1 MKNKFK
7 ITGMTCAACSRAV
20 ERAVKK
26 LEGID
31 KAEVNL
37 AIEEL
42 FVEYDEKKVSE
53 DDIIRAVEKAGYGAY
68 LKSIKEVTLKISGM
82 TCATCAKT
90 IERVLSR
97 ADGILNAEVNF
108 ALEKLYVKYDTSKVR
123 LSMIKSIIKKA
134 GYDVVEDLK
143 EKEKGDTKG
152 KNNKSLFNL
161 KIAAIFTLPLLYIAM
176 GHMLNFPIPE
186 IIHHHKKPLNF
197 ALVQLILTIPTVYA
211 GRRFYTVGF
220 RNLIKLSPN
229 MDSLIAIGTSA
240 AIIYGLFAIY
250 QIAIG
255 NTEYAM
261 ELYFE
266 SAATIIT
273 LILLGKYLE
282 ARAKNRTS
290 EAIEKLINLSPKMAT
305 IIKDNMEIEI
315 PTDEVEVEDVVL
327 VRPGERIPVD
337 GVVIEGKTTV
347 DESMLT
353 GESIPQLKEEGSNV
367 FAGSINKN
375 GWIKFRV
382 TKAKEDTVLSQIIR
396 LVEEAQSKKAPI
408 ARLADIVSGYF
419 VPVVILIAIVSSI
432 TWYIATKDGVFSL
445 TIFISVLVIACPCAL
460 GLATP
465 TAIMVGSGKGAEL
478 GVLIKSGEALEMLHK
493 VDVVLLDKTGTIT
506 EGRPTVTDIKA
517 YNIEEEKLVSYAA
530 SLERLSEHPLGEA
543 VYEFAKDKGMDIY
556 DVVDFKSITGHGVYG
571 KIQEREVLVG
581 NTKLMKEYNIDIS
594 GVERDI
600 EEISKLG
607 RTAIIVSIDRE
618 VKGVIGI
625 ADRVKENSRRAIEL
639 IKNMKKKVV
648 MLTGDNYLTAKSIAD
663 EVMVD
668 EFIAEVLPH
677 NKADVV
683 KEYQSKNKRV
693 LMVGDG
699 INDAPALAQA
709 DVGMAIGSGTDIA
722 IESADVVLMKSDLLD
737 AAYAIE
743 LSRKTIKNIKEN
755 LFWAFF
761 YNVIGIPVAAGV
773 LVLFGGPRLNP
784 MIAALAMSF
793 SSVSVVLNALR
804 LKGFRPK
811 K

>member
-1 MKNKFK
+1 MNNKFK

-26 LEGID
+26 LDGID

-42 FVEYDEKKVSE
+42 YVEYDETKINE
-53 DDIIRAVEKAGYGAY
+53 EDIIRAVEKAGYGAS
-68 LKSIKEVTLKISGM
+68 LKNIKEVTLKISGM
-82 TCATCAKT
+82 TCASCAKT
-90 IERVLSR
+90 IERVLGK
-97 ADGILNAEVNF
+97 ADGILSAEVNF

-123 LSMIKSIIKKA
+123 LSMIKSIVKGA
-134 GYDVVEDLK
+134 GYDVVEDVK
-143 EKEKGDTKG
+143 EESQGDKKED
-152 KNNKSLFNL
+152 KSLINL
-161 KIAAIFTLPLLYIAM
+161 KIAVAFTIPLLYIAM
-176 GHMLNFPIPE
+176 GHMLNFPIPD
-186 IIHHHKKPLNF
+186 IIHHHKHPLNF
-197 ALVQLILTIPTVYA
+197 ALVQLILTLPTIYA

-255 NTEYAM
+255 NTNYAM

-305 IIKDNMEIEI
+305 IIKDNREIEI
-315 PTDEVEVEDVVL
+315 PTDEVEVDDMVL

-375 GWIKFRV
+375 GSIKFRV

-419 VPVVILIAIVSSI
+419 VPVVILIAVVSSVA
-432 TWYIATKDGVFSL
+432 WYIGTKDTVFSL

-493 VDVVLLDKTGTIT
+493 VDVVILDKTGTIT
-506 EGRPTVTDIKA
+506 EGRPSVTDLKPIF
-517 YNIEEEKLVSYAA
+517 IDEEELISYAA
-530 SLERLSEHPLGEA
+530 SIERLSEHPLAEA
-543 VYEFAKDKGMDIY
+543 VYEYAKDKGIKIY
-556 DVVDFKSITGHGVYG
+556 DVEDFKSITGHGVYG
-571 KIQEREVLVG
+571 RIKEREVLVG
-581 NTKLMKEYNIDIS
+581 NTKLMKEYGIDIS
-594 GVERDI
+594 II
-600 EEISKLG
+600 EEYIQDISKLG
-607 RTAIIVSIDRE
+607 RTAIIVAIDKE

-625 ADRVKENSRRAIEL
+625 ADRVKENSKRAIEL

-648 MLTGDNYLTAKSIAD
+648 MLTGDNYLTAKAIAD

-668 EFIAEVLPH
+668 EFIAEVLPQ

-683 KEYQSKNKRV
+683 KEYQGKNKRV
-693 LMVGDG
+693 LMIGDG
-699 INDAPALAQA
+699 INDAPALVQA

>member
-1 MKNKFK
+1 MNNKFK

-26 LEGID
+26 LDGTNL
-31 KAEVNL
+31 AQVNL
-37 AIEEL
+37 VIEEL
-42 FVEYDEKKVSE
+42 YIEYDETKINE
-53 DDIIRAVEKAGYGAY
+53 QDIINAIEKAGYGAT
-68 LKSIKEVTLKISGM
+68 LKNVKEVTLKISGM
-82 TCATCAKT
+82 TCISCAKT
-90 IERVLSR
+90 IERVLNK
-97 ADGILNAEVNF
+97 ADGIISAEVNF
-108 ALEKLYVKYDTSKVR
+108 AIEKLYIKYDSSKIR
-123 LSMIKSIIKKA
+123 LSMIKNVVKKA
-134 GYDVVEDLK
+134 GYEEVEDIK
-143 EKEKGDTKG
+143 TSDDNKIKDEGS
-152 KNNKSLFNL
+152 KSLLNL
-161 KIAAIFTLPLLYIAM
+161 KIAAIFTIPLLYIAM
-176 GHMLNFPIPE
+176 GHMINFPLPE
-186 IIHHHKKPLNF
+186 IIHHHKNPLNF
-197 ALVQLILTIPTVYA
+197 ALAQIILTIPVVYA
-211 GRRFYTVGF
+211 GRKFYKVGF

-250 QIAIG
+250 QISNG
-255 NTEYAM
+255 NTDYAK

-290 EAIEKLINLSPKMAT
+290 EAIEKLINLAPKTAT
-305 IIKDNMEIEI
+305 IIKDDREIEI
-315 PTDEVEVEDVVL
+315 ETEDVEVDDIVL

-337 GVVIEGKTTV
+337 GIVIDGKTTV

-353 GESIPQLKEEGSNV
+353 GESIPQIKENGSNV

-375 GWIKFRV
+375 GSIKFKV
-382 TKAKEDTVLSQIIR
+382 TKAKEDTVLSQIIK
-396 LVEEAQSKKAPI
+396 LVEEAHSKKAPI
-408 ARLADIVSGYF
+408 ARLADVVSGYF
-419 VPVVILIAIVSSI
+419 VPVVILIAVVSSVA
-432 TWYIATKDGVFSL
+432 WYVATKDTVFAL

-493 VDVVLLDKTGTIT
+493 VDVVVLDKTGTIT
-506 EGRPTVTDIKA
+506 EGKPTVTDIKTFD
-517 YNIEEEKLVSYAA
+517 IDEKKLISYAA
-530 SLERLSEHPLGEA
+530 SLEKLSEHPLGEA
-543 VYEFAKDKGMDIY
+543 VYEYAKDKAIDIF

-571 KIQEREVLVG
+571 KIQDSEVVVG
-581 NTKLMKEYNIDIS
+581 NKKLMKEYNIDIA
-594 GVERDI
+594 VA
-600 EEISKLG
+600 EEYISSISKLG
-607 RTAIIVSIDRE
+607 RTAILVSIDGE
-618 VKGVIGI
+618 IKGVIGI
-625 ADRVKENSRRAIEL
+625 ADKVKDNSKKAIEL
-639 IKNMKKKVV
+639 MKRMKKEVV
-648 MLTGDNYLTAKSIAD
+648 MLTGDNHITAKAIAD
-663 EVMVD
+663 EVLVD
-668 EFIAEVLPH
+668 EFIAEVLPQD
-677 NKADVV
+677 KANVV
-683 KEYQSKNKRV
+683 KKYQGQGKSV

-722 IESADVVLMKSDLLD
+722 IESADVVLMKNELLD

-804 LKGFRPK
+804 LKGFKPK
-811 K
+811 I

>member
-1 MKNKFK
+1 MNNKFK

-26 LEGID
+26 LDGTNV
-31 KAEVNL
+31 AQVNL

-42 FVEYDEKKVSE
+42 YIEYDETKIDE
-53 DDIIRAVEKAGYGAY
+53 QDIINAIEKAGYGAT
-68 LKSIKEVTLKISGM
+68 LKNVKEVTLKISGM
-82 TCATCAKT
+82 TCISCAKT
-90 IERVLSR
+90 IERVLNK
-97 ADGILNAEVNF
+97 ADGIISAEVNF
-108 ALEKLYVKYDTSKVR
+108 AIEKLYVKYDSSKIR
-123 LSMIKSIIKKA
+123 LSMIKNVVKKA
-134 GYDVVEDLK
+134 GYEVVEDIK
-143 EKEKGDTKG
+143 TSDDNKIKDEGS
-152 KNNKSLFNL
+152 KSLLNL
-161 KIAAIFTLPLLYIAM
+161 KIATIFTMPLLYIAM
-176 GHMLNFPIPE
+176 GHMINFPLPE
-186 IIHHHKKPLNF
+186 IIHHHKNPLNF
-197 ALVQLILTIPTVYA
+197 ALAQIILTIPVVYA
-211 GRRFYTVGF
+211 GRKFYKVGF

-250 QIAIG
+250 QISSG
-255 NTEYAM
+255 NTDYAM

-290 EAIEKLINLSPKMAT
+290 EAIEKLINLAPKTAT
-305 IIKDNMEIEI
+305 IIKDDREIEI
-315 PTDEVEVEDVVL
+315 ETEDVEVDDIVL

-337 GVVIEGKTTV
+337 GIVIDGKTTV

-353 GESIPQLKEEGSNV
+353 GESIPQIKENGSNV

-375 GWIKFRV
+375 GSIKFKV
-382 TKAKEDTVLSQIIR
+382 TKAKEDTVLSQIIK

-408 ARLADIVSGYF
+408 ARLADVVSGYF
-419 VPVVILIAIVSSI
+419 VPVVILIAVVSSVA
-432 TWYIATKDGVFSL
+432 WYVATKDTVFAL

-493 VDVVLLDKTGTIT
+493 VDVVVLDKTGTIT
-506 EGRPTVTDIKA
+506 EGKPTVTDIKTFD
-517 YNIEEEKLVSYAA
+517 IDEKKLISYAA
-530 SLERLSEHPLGEA
+530 SLEKLSEHPLGEA
-543 VYEFAKDKGMDIY
+543 VYEYAKDKAIDIF

-571 KIQEREVLVG
+571 KIEDSEVAVG
-581 NTKLMKEYNIDIS
+581 NKKLMKEYNIDIA
-594 GVERDI
+594 DA
-600 EEISKLG
+600 EEFINSISKLG
-607 RTAIIVSIDRE
+607 RTAILVSIDGE
-618 VKGVIGI
+618 IKGVIGI
-625 ADRVKENSRRAIEL
+625 ADKVKGNSKKAIEL
-639 IKNMKKKVV
+639 MKRMKKKVV
-648 MLTGDNYLTAKSIAD
+648 MLTGDNHITAKAIAD
-663 EVMVD
+663 EVLVD
-668 EFIAEVLPH
+668 EFIAEVLPQD
-677 NKADVV
+677 KANVV
-683 KEYQSKNKRV
+683 KKYQGQGKSV

-722 IESADVVLMKSDLLD
+722 IESADVVLMKNDLLD
-737 AAYAIE
+737 ATYAIE

-804 LKGFRPK
+804 LKGFKPK
-811 K
+811 I

>member
-1 MKNKFK
+1 
-7 ITGMTCAACSRAV
+7 
-20 ERAVKK
+20 
-26 LEGID
+26 
-31 KAEVNL
+31 
-37 AIEEL
+37 
-42 FVEYDEKKVSE
+42 
-53 DDIIRAVEKAGYGAY
+53 
-68 LKSIKEVTLKISGM
+68 
-82 TCATCAKT
+82 
-90 IERVLSR
+90 
-97 ADGILNAEVNF
+97 
-108 ALEKLYVKYDTSKVR
+108 
-123 LSMIKSIIKKA
+123 
-134 GYDVVEDLK
+134 
-143 EKEKGDTKG
+143 
-152 KNNKSLFNL
+152 
-161 KIAAIFTLPLLYIAM
+161 
-176 GHMLNFPIPE
+176 
-186 IIHHHKKPLNF
+186 
-197 ALVQLILTIPTVYA
+197 
-211 GRRFYTVGF
+211 
-220 RNLIKLSPN
+220 
-229 MDSLIAIGTSA
+229 MDSLIAIGTLA

-255 NTEYAM
+255 NTNYAM

-305 IIKDNMEIEI
+305 IIKDNREIEI
-315 PTDEVEVEDVVL
+315 PTDEVEVDDMVL

-337 GVVIEGKTTV
+337 GVIIEGKTTV

-375 GWIKFRV
+375 GSIKFRV

-419 VPVVILIAIVSSI
+419 VPVVILIAIVSSVA
-432 TWYIATKDGVFSL
+432 WYIGTKDTVFSL

-478 GVLIKSGEALEMLHK
+478 GVLIKSGEALEMLHR
-493 VDVVLLDKTGTIT
+493 VDVVILDKTGTIT
-506 EGRPTVTDIKA
+506 EGRPSVTDLKPIF
-517 YNIEEEKLVSYAA
+517 IDEEELISYAA
-530 SLERLSEHPLGEA
+530 SIERLSEHPLAEA
-543 VYEFAKDKGMDIY
+543 VYEYAKDKGIKIY
-556 DVVDFKSITGHGVYG
+556 DVEDFKSITGHGVYG
-571 KIQEREVLVG
+571 RIREREVLVG
-581 NTKLMKEYNIDIS
+581 NTKLMKEYGIDIS
-594 GVERDI
+594 II
-600 EEISKLG
+600 EEYIQDISKLG
-607 RTAIIVSIDRE
+607 RTAIIVAIDKD

-625 ADRVKENSRRAIEL
+625 ADRVKENSKRAIEL

-648 MLTGDNYLTAKSIAD
+648 MLTGDNYLTAKAISD
-663 EVMVD
+663 EVKVH
-668 EFIAEVLPH
+668 EFIAEVLPQ

-693 LMVGDG
+693 LMIGDG
-699 INDAPALAQA
+699 INDAPALVQA

-811 K
+811 R

>member
-1 MKNKFK
+1 MNNKFK

-20 ERAVKK
+20 ERVVKK

-42 FVEYDEKKVSE
+42 YVEYDETKINE
-53 DDIIRAVEKAGYGAY
+53 EDIIRAVEKAGYGAS
-68 LKSIKEVTLKISGM
+68 LKNIKEVTLRISGM
-82 TCATCAKT
+82 TCASCAKT
-90 IERVLSR
+90 IERVLGK
-97 ADGILNAEVNF
+97 ADGILSAEVNF

-123 LSMIKSIIKKA
+123 LSMIKSIIKRS
-134 GYDVVEDLK
+134 GYDVVEDVK
-143 EKEKGDTKG
+143 EESQGDKKED
-152 KNNKSLFNL
+152 KSLINL
-161 KIAAIFTLPLLYIAM
+161 KIAAAFTIPLLYIAM
-176 GHMLNFPIPE
+176 GHMINFPIPD
-186 IIHHHKKPLNF
+186 IIHHHKNPLNF
-197 ALVQLILTIPTVYA
+197 ALVQFILTIPTIYA

-250 QIAIG
+250 QIAVG
-255 NTEYAM
+255 NTKYAM

-305 IIKDNMEIEI
+305 IIKDNREIEI

-337 GVVIEGKTTV
+337 GVVIEGNTTV

-353 GESIPQLKEEGSNV
+353 GESIPQLKEVGSNV

-375 GWIKFRV
+375 GFIKFRV

-419 VPVVILIAIVSSI
+419 VPVVILIAIVSSVG
-432 TWYIATKDGVFSL
+432 WYIGTKDTVFSL
-445 TIFISVLVIACPCAL
+445 TIFISVLVIACPCTL

-478 GVLIKSGEALEMLHK
+478 GVLIKSGEALEMLHR
-493 VDVVLLDKTGTIT
+493 VDVVILDKTGTIT
-506 EGRPTVTDIKA
+506 EGRPSVTDLKPIL
-517 YNIEEEKLVSYAA
+517 IDERELISYAA
-530 SLERLSEHPLGEA
+530 SIERLSEHPLGEA
-543 VYEFAKDKGMDIY
+543 VYEYAKDKGIKIFDIE
-556 DVVDFKSITGHGVYG
+556 DFKSITGHGVYG
-571 KIQEREVLVG
+571 RIQEREVLVG
-581 NTKLMKEYNIDIS
+581 NTKLMKEYGIDIS
-594 GVERDI
+594 NVEEYI
-600 EEISKLG
+600 EDISKHG
-607 RTAIIVSIDRE
+607 KTAIIVAIDKE

-625 ADRVKENSRRAIEL
+625 ADRVKENSKRAIEL

-648 MLTGDNYLTAKSIAD
+648 MLTGDNYLTAKAIAD

-668 EFIAEVLPH
+668 EFIAEVLPQ

-683 KEYQSKNKRV
+683 KEYQRENKRV
-693 LMVGDG
+693 LMIGDG

>member
-26 LEGID
+26 LDGID

-42 FVEYDEKKVSE
+42 YVEYDEKKVSE

-68 LKSIKEVTLKISGM
+68 LKNIKEVTLKISGM

-90 IERVLSR
+90 IERVLGRS
-97 ADGILNAEVNF
+97 DGILNAEVNF

-186 IIHHHKKPLNF
+186 IIHHHKNPLNF

-211 GRRFYTVGF
+211 GRRFYIVGF

-255 NTEYAM
+255 NTEYAK

-315 PTDEVEVEDVVL
+315 PTEEVEVEDVVL

-382 TKAKEDTVLSQIIR
+382 TKGKEDTVLSQIIR

-419 VPVVILIAIVSSI
+419 VPVVILISIVSSI
-432 TWYIATKDGVFSL
+432 AWYIVTKDGVFSL

-543 VYEFAKDKGMDIY
+543 VYEFAKDKGIDIY

-594 GVERDI
+594 GVERYI

-668 EFIAEVLPH
+668 EFIAEVLPQ

-737 AAYAIE
+737 AAYSIE

>member
-1 MKNKFK
+1 MNNKFK

-26 LEGID
+26 LDGTNV
-31 KAEVNL
+31 AQVNL

-42 FVEYDEKKVSE
+42 YIEYDETKIDE
-53 DDIIRAVEKAGYGAY
+53 QDIINAIEKAGYGAT
-68 LKSIKEVTLKISGM
+68 LKNVKEVTLKISGM
-82 TCATCAKT
+82 TCISCAKT
-90 IERVLSR
+90 IERLLNK
-97 ADGILNAEVNF
+97 ADGIISAEVNF
-108 ALEKLYVKYDTSKVR
+108 AIEKLYVKYDSSKIR
-123 LSMIKSIIKKA
+123 LSMIKNVVKKA
-134 GYDVVEDLK
+134 GYEVVEDIK
-143 EKEKGDTKG
+143 TSDDNKIKDEGS
-152 KNNKSLFNL
+152 KSLLNL
-161 KIAAIFTLPLLYIAM
+161 KIAAIFTIPLLYIAM
-176 GHMLNFPIPE
+176 GHMINFPLPE
-186 IIHHHKKPLNF
+186 IIHHHKNPLNF
-197 ALVQLILTIPTVYA
+197 ALAQIILTIPVVYA
-211 GRRFYTVGF
+211 GRKFYKVGF

-250 QIAIG
+250 QISSG
-255 NTEYAM
+255 NTEYAK

-290 EAIEKLINLSPKMAT
+290 EAIEKLINLAPKTAT
-305 IIKDNMEIEI
+305 IIKDDREIEI
-315 PTDEVEVEDVVL
+315 ETEDVEVDDIVL

-337 GVVIEGKTTV
+337 GIVIDGKTTV

-353 GESIPQLKEEGSNV
+353 GESIPQIKENGSNV

-375 GWIKFRV
+375 GSIKFKV
-382 TKAKEDTVLSQIIR
+382 TKAKEDTVLSQIIK

-408 ARLADIVSGYF
+408 ARLADVVSGYF
-419 VPVVILIAIVSSI
+419 VPVVILIAVVSLVA
-432 TWYIATKDGVFSL
+432 WYVATKDTVFAL

-493 VDVVLLDKTGTIT
+493 VDVVVLDKTGTIT
-506 EGRPTVTDIKA
+506 EGKPTVTDIKTFD
-517 YNIEEEKLVSYAA
+517 IDEKKLISYAA
-530 SLERLSEHPLGEA
+530 SLEKLSEHPLGEA
-543 VYEFAKDKGMDIY
+543 VYEYAKDKAIDIF

-571 KIQEREVLVG
+571 KIQDSEVAVG
-581 NTKLMKEYNIDIS
+581 NKKLMKEYNIDIA
-594 GVERDI
+594 EA
-600 EEISKLG
+600 EEFINSISKLG
-607 RTAIIVSIDRE
+607 RTAILVSIDGE
-618 VKGVIGI
+618 IKGVIGI
-625 ADRVKENSRRAIEL
+625 ADKVKDNSKKAIEL
-639 IKNMKKKVV
+639 MKRMKKKVV
-648 MLTGDNYLTAKSIAD
+648 MLTGDNHITAKAIAD
-663 EVMVD
+663 EVLVD
-668 EFIAEVLPH
+668 EFIAEVLPQD
-677 NKADVV
+677 KANVV
-683 KEYQSKNKRV
+683 KKYQGQGKSV

-722 IESADVVLMKSDLLD
+722 IESADVVLMKNDLLD

-804 LKGFRPK
+804 LKGFKPK
-811 K
+811 I

>member
-1 MKNKFK
+1 MNNKFK

-26 LEGID
+26 LDGID

-42 FVEYDEKKVSE
+42 YVEYDKTKINEE
-53 DDIIRAVEKAGYGAY
+53 DIIRAVERAGYGAS
-68 LKSIKEVTLKISGM
+68 LKNIKQVTLKISGM
-82 TCATCAKT
+82 TCASCAKT
-90 IERVLSR
+90 IERVLGK
-97 ADGILNAEVNF
+97 ADGILSAEVNF

-123 LSMIKSIIKKA
+123 LSMIKSIVKGA
-134 GYDVVEDLK
+134 GYDVVEDVK
-143 EKEKGDTKG
+143 EESQGDKKED
-152 KNNKSLFNL
+152 KSLINL
-161 KIAAIFTLPLLYIAM
+161 KIAATFTIPLLYIAM
-176 GHMLNFPIPE
+176 GHMLNFPIPD
-186 IIHHHKKPLNF
+186 IIHHHKHPLNF
-197 ALVQLILTIPTVYA
+197 ALVQLILTLPTIYA

-255 NTEYAM
+255 NTNYAM

-305 IIKDNMEIEI
+305 IIKDNREIEI
-315 PTDEVEVEDVVL
+315 PTDEVEVDDMVL

-375 GWIKFRV
+375 GSIKFRV

-419 VPVVILIAIVSSI
+419 VPVVILIAIVSSVA
-432 TWYIATKDGVFSL
+432 WYIGTKDTVFSL

-478 GVLIKSGEALEMLHK
+478 GVLIKSGEALEMLHR
-493 VDVVLLDKTGTIT
+493 VDVVILDKTGTIT
-506 EGRPTVTDIKA
+506 EGRPSVIDLKPIF
-517 YNIEEEKLVSYAA
+517 IDEEELISYAA
-530 SLERLSEHPLGEA
+530 SIERLSEHPLAEA
-543 VYEFAKDKGMDIY
+543 VYEYAKDKGIKIY
-556 DVVDFKSITGHGVYG
+556 DVEDFKSITGHGVYG
-571 KIQEREVLVG
+571 RIREREILVG
-581 NTKLMKEYNIDIS
+581 NTKLMKEYGIDIS
-594 GVERDI
+594 NVEEYI
-600 EEISKLG
+600 EDISKHG
-607 RTAIIVSIDRE
+607 RTAIIVAIDNE

-625 ADRVKENSRRAIEL
+625 ADRVKENSKRAIEL

-648 MLTGDNYLTAKSIAD
+648 MLTGDNYLTAKAIAG
-663 EVMVD
+663 EVKVH
-668 EFIAEVLPH
+668 EFIAEVLPQ

-693 LMVGDG
+693 LMIGDG
-699 INDAPALAQA
+699 INDAPALVQA

-811 K
+811 R